1 MNSAGSIKF
10 LYAAYTATWVIH
22 VAYIVSLVRRFGK
35 LREQR
40 KELGKGS
47 GG

>member
-10 LYAAYTATWVIH
+10 LYAAYTATWLIH
-22 VAYIVSLVRRFGK
+22 VVYIFSLVRRYGK

-40 KELGKGS
+40 KELKGS
-47 GG
+47 GR

>member
-22 VAYIVSLVRRFGK
+22 VAYIFSLVRRYTR

>member
-1 MNSAGSIKF
+1 MNPAGSIKF

-22 VAYIVSLVRRFGK
+22 VVYIVSLVRRYAK
-35 LREQR
+35 VREQR
-40 KELGKGS
+40 KELKSS